1 MTVCGGSRGPPY
13 TKCVESRAHH
23 SWNYPN
29 VTKHNTVRQSP
40 SFFPCLSAVIRDAL
54 LWRPVRERDV
64 ITARLAQ
71 EVIIPPEGADVS
83 NCAARTRRSSGLH
96 TPHKVRLRPGE
107 RHR

>member
-1 MTVCGGSRGPPY
+1 MKESGLWKEPRCVLFDLASLTVL
-13 TKCVESRAHH
+13 
-23 SWNYPN
+23 
-29 VTKHNTVRQSP
+29 QSP